1 MTISTKENIVDTEGQ
16 QGRRHALAL
25 LGGVVGVAITTPAG
39 LAQPLASPQA
49 PRRVFVTGSSDGLG
63 LEAARQLIAL
73 GHHVILH
80 GRNRKRADDA
90 MAAAPGAVAVV
101 VGDVS
106 VIAETRALAD
116 QVNKIGPCDAVIH
129 NVGISGRSGTEL
141 TPDGLPPIFA
151 VNTLAPFTL
160 TALIGKPRRLVYLS
174 SSASRGVRLDPA
186 DLTLTNRGLDGWS
199 AYGASKLQDILLA
212 FAVARRWPDVL
223 SNAMDPGWVPTRMGG
238 AGAPDSVAEGAETA
252 VWLAVSNDP
261 AAKVSGR
268 FLFHKREQA
277 PNPEANDGALQDRLM
292 AECERVSGVRFP
304 K

>member
-1 MTISTKENIVDTEGQ
+1 MDTEGQ

-25 LGGVVGVAITTPAG
+25 LGGVMGVAITTPAG
-39 LAQPLASPQA
+39 LAQPMASPQA
-49 PRRVFVTGSSDGLG
+49 PGRVFVTGSSDGLG

-90 MAAAPGAVAVV
+90 MAAAPGAMAAV

-116 QVNKIGPCDAVIH
+116 QVNKIGLCDAVIH

-141 TPDGLPPIFA
+141 TSDGLSPIFA
-151 VNTLAPFTL
+151 VNTLAPFVL
-160 TALIGKPRRLVYLS
+160 TALIDKPRRLVYLS

-186 DLTLTNRGLDGWS
+186 NLTLRGLNGWS
-199 AYGASKLQDILLA
+199 AYGASKLEDFLLA
-212 FAVARRWPDVL
+212 FAVGRRWPDVL
-223 SNAMDPGWVPTRMGG
+223 SNAMDPGSVPTQMGR
-238 AGAPDSVAEGAETA
+238 AGAPDSVAEGAETG
-252 VWLAVSNDP
+252 VWLAVSNDA

-277 PNPEANDGALQDRLM
+277 PNAEANDRALQDRLM
-292 AECERVSGVRFP
+292 TECERASGVRFP
-304 K
+304 G

>member
-1 MTISTKENIVDTEGQ
+1 VLLQDVHVAGGANMTISTKENIVDTEGQ

-141 TPDGLPPIFA
+141 TPDGLSPIFA

-199 AYGASKLQDILLA
+199 AYGASAWRVRLIPLPSSSSSRRA
-212 FAVARRWPDVL
+212 TASAVAPALIAARSAGVSWLLVRCL
-223 SNAMDPGWVPTRMGG
+223 LRTRAMIWT
-238 AGAPDSVAEGAETA
+238 
-252 VWLAVSNDP
+252 
-261 AAKVSGR
+261 
-268 FLFHKREQA
+268 
-277 PNPEANDGALQDRLM
+277 
-292 AECERVSGVRFP
+292 
-304 K
+304 

>member
-1 MTISTKENIVDTEGQ
+1 MDTEGQ

-25 LGGVVGVAITTPAG
+25 LGGVMGVALTAPEGFT
-39 LAQPLASPQA
+39 QPTASPQA
-49 PRRVFVTGSSDGLG
+49 PAQVLVTGSSDGLG

-73 GHHVILH
+73 GHRVVLH

-90 MAAAPGAVAVV
+90 MAAAPGAVAAV

-116 QVNKIGPCDAVIH
+116 QVNKIDPCDAVIH
-129 NVGISGRSGTEL
+129 NVGIGGRSGTGL
-141 TPDGLPPIFA
+141 TPDGLSPIFA
-151 VNTLAPFTL
+151 VNTLAPFIL

-186 DLTLTNRGLDGWS
+186 DLTLRGLDGWS

-212 FAVARRWPDVL
+212 FAVARRWPDAL
-223 SNAMDPGWVPTRMGG
+223 SNAMDPGWVPTQMGG
-238 AGAPDSVAEGAETA
+238 AGAPDSVAEGAGTG
-252 VWLAVSNDP
+252 VWLAVSNDA

-268 FLFHKREQA
+268 FFFHKQEQA
-277 PNPEANDGALQDRLM
+277 PNPEANDRALQDRLM

-304 K
+304 G

>member
-1 MTISTKENIVDTEGQ
+1 MDNERQ

-25 LGGVVGVAITTPAG
+25 LGGVVGMALTTPEG
-39 LAQPLASPQA
+39 VAQPMASPQT
-49 PRRVFVTGSSDGLG
+49 PSRVFVTGSSDGLG

-90 MAAAPGAVAVV
+90 MAAAPGAVAAV
-101 VGDVS
+101 VGDAS
-106 VIAETRALAD
+106 VIAEMRALAE

-129 NVGISGRSGTEL
+129 NVGISGRSGAEL
-141 TPDGLPPIFA
+141 TPDGLSPIFA
-151 VNTLAPFTL
+151 VNTLAPFLL

-174 SSASRGVRLDPA
+174 SSASRGVRLDPT
-186 DLTLTNRGLDGWS
+186 DLTLTKRDGWS

-212 FAVARRWPDVL
+212 FAVVRRWPGVL

-238 AGAPDSVAEGAETA
+238 AGAPDSVAEGAETG
-252 VWLAVSNDP
+252 VWLAVSNDA

-268 FLFHKREQA
+268 FFFHKQEQA
-277 PNPEANDGALQDRLM
+277 PNPEAGDGALRDRLM
-292 AECERVSGVRFP
+292 AECERISGVRFP
-304 K
+304 G

>member
-1 MTISTKENIVDTEGQ
+1 
-16 QGRRHALAL
+16 
-25 LGGVVGVAITTPAG
+25 
-39 LAQPLASPQA
+39 
-49 PRRVFVTGSSDGLG
+49 VTGSSDGLG

-90 MAAAPGAVAVV
+90 MAAAPGAVAAV

-106 VIAETRALAD
+106 AMAQTRALAD

-129 NVGISGRSGTEL
+129 NVGISGRSGADL
-141 TPDGLPPIFA
+141 TPDGLSPIFA
-151 VNTLAPFTL
+151 VNTLAPFML

-186 DLTLTNRGLDGWS
+186 DLTLASRGLDGWS
-199 AYGASKLQDILLA
+199 AYGASKLEDILLA
-212 FAVARRWPDVL
+212 FAAARRWPGVL

-238 AGAPDSVAEGAETA
+238 AGAPDSVAEGADTG

-261 AAKVSGR
+261 LAKVSGR
-268 FLFHKREQA
+268 FFFHKREQP
-277 PNPEANDGALQDRLM
+277 PNPEANDTGLQDRLI
-292 AECERVSGVRFP
+292 AQCERVSGVRFP
-304 K
+304 L